1 MGMRH
6 AFSIADKHAN
16 GVERTIG
23 ELVRHLRAIV
33 YDESKNGVNQDV
45 FSDPSWLDSV
55 QYILNSEVNSETGFS
70 PFMLTFGE
78 DASRYMTIA
87 KGNLLEKP
95 HARLSKLNA
104 NLVRLNESSKQ
115 IQHKLISSR
124 KAAGV
129 LPDQHNMYQSG
140 DYVEFDAGA
149 KVVPKMSFRY
159 KGPFCVQRQ
168 VANDVTCQHMATGEV
183 KKFDVS
189 DLRLYSGDKE
199 QAEAMA
205 RRDQD
210 QHIIDRVLSCTG
222 NPMLRTSMVFKVKFL
237 DGDILELPYSKD
249 LFSSIPYEE
258 FCSSRPYL
266 RHLRL
271 TVVEAGKFIN
281 EIKKNPLT
289 GFVIKQ
295 VVYLD
300 IRVYGDGWFNDRQLP
315 DTDNI
320 TYVSKFIITKVST
333 KKLDMINPL
342 TKEHHRFAAYDIYCY
357 IYKDFDGSNMV
368 VIDETFMLK
377 YPQVTQSE

>member
-1 MGMRH
+1 
-6 AFSIADKHAN
+6 
-16 GVERTIG
+16 
-23 ELVRHLRAIV
+23 
-33 YDESKNGVNQDV
+33 
-45 FSDPSWLDSV
+45 
-55 QYILNSEVNSETGFS
+55 
-70 PFMLTFGE
+70 
-78 DASRYMTIA
+78 
-87 KGNLLEKP
+87 
-95 HARLSKLNA
+95 
-104 NLVRLNESSKQ
+104 
-115 IQHKLISSR
+115 
-124 KAAGV
+124 
-129 LPDQHNMYQSG
+129 
-140 DYVEFDAGA
+140 
-149 KVVPKMSFRY
+149 
-159 KGPFCVQRQ
+159 
-168 VANDVTCQHMATGEV
+168 
-183 KKFDVS
+183 
-189 DLRLYSGDKE
+189 
-199 QAEAMA
+199 
-205 RRDQD
+205 
-210 QHIIDRVLSCTG
+210 
-222 NPMLRTSMVFKVKFL
+222 MVFKVKFL

-368 VIDETFMLK
+368 VIDDTFMLK